1 MDAILD
7 KPSVT
12 VKPDVEHIGVDA
24 TCQVE
29 AGLTVTPPGLTVT
42 EDLSNL
48 REGNKSENLKTDGKP
63 NENQTTTS
71 QCGDEHAKFRQPKI
85 FQNVERI
92 GVDATCRVECGLA
105 VTPPGLTV
113 SNDLSN
119 ENQTTTSHDF
129 PIRKKKESETKL
141 LTETRGGLRSFVDI
155 VG

>member
-1 MDAILD
+1 MNAILD

-29 AGLTVTPPGLTVT
+29 ASLTITPPGLTVT
-42 EDLSNL
+42 DDLSNL
-48 REGNKSENLKTDGKP
+48 REGNKSENLKTDGKS

-71 QCGDEHAKFRQPKI
+71 QCGDERAKFLQD
-85 FQNVERI
+85 VGRI
-92 GVDATCRVECGLA
+92 GVDATCQVEGGLA

-113 SNDLSN
+113 SDGLSN
-119 ENQTTTSHDF
+119 ENQTTTSDDF
-129 PIRKKKESETKL
+129 PIRKKKESETEL
-141 LTETRGGLRSFVDI
+141 FTETRGGLRSFVDI